1 MFEALR
7 KARHAISGRGLRTAA
22 PRAAPS
28 ASERLVA
35 ETVALMFHIILAED
49 RVPSAIRLW
58 FARLQTP
65 VIRIA
70 LSEPEFFGATHHPAR
85 QLIDRLGACVLG
97 FEACEIDSIALEAE
111 IKRLV
116 QVIEQYPDIGR
127 TVFQRA
133 LDEFGVFLALHHP
146 VQHPMQHRSGPTL
159 SLARQVAEKDTLE
172 IQYIIGLRKLL
183 DRVPVGHEVSEFLF
197 KVWAEVLAL
206 AAIRHGPG
214 HDHVREFRQSAS
226 DLVWAAS
233 SRSGPSNPDQ
243 SGADKVGLLHGL
255 RRGLVLIG
263 LNAAQ
268 QEAKLRPLRAV
279 LDAQGPAFNRRSGDR
294 RRPQGHSPFH

>member
-7 KARHAISGRGLRTAA
+7 RARYAAFGRGLRTATA
-22 PRAAPS
+22 LRPAPS

-35 ETVALMFHIILAED
+35 ETIALMFHSILAED
-49 RVPSAIRLW
+49 RVPAAIRLW

-70 LSEPEFFGATHHPAR
+70 LLEPEFFSTGKHPAR

-97 FEACEIDSIALEAE
+97 FDAREISSSALEAE

-116 QVIEQYPDIGR
+116 QVIEQYPDIGQR
-127 TVFQRA
+127 VFQQA
-133 LDEFGVFLALHHP
+133 HDEFGEFLVLHHP
-146 VQHPMQHRSGPTL
+146 EHPRCVPTL
-159 SLARQVAEKDTLE
+159 SLNGQVAEKDTLE
-172 IQYIIGLRKLL
+172 IQYIIGLRKML

-206 AAIRHGPG
+206 AAVRHGPG

-233 SRSGPSNPDQ
+233 PRSGRSDGYQP
-243 SGADKVGLLHGL
+243 GADTGGLLHGL

-263 LNAAQ
+263 LDAAQ
-268 QEAKLRPLRAV
+268 QEAKLRPIRAV
-279 LDAQGPAFNRRSGDR
+279 LDAQGLVFNRRSGDKR
-294 RRPQGHSPFH
+294 LPEGHSPLH